1 MSSSTLKDCMCLSLS
16 MSGCTCLLQVSP
28 IDTRCTGL
36 PILARVCLVSEKRD
50 FWPGCSEPWAV
61 LRTCVQEELPR
72 AECQLRPALEES
84 NLS

>member
-1 MSSSTLKDCMCLSLS
+1 MSSSTQKDRMCLSLS

-50 FWPGCSEPWAV
+50 CGLGALSLGLCQEPVCRRNCPG
-61 LRTCVQEELPR
+61 
-72 AECQLRPALEES
+72 
-84 NLS
+84 LSVS